1 MTSRRRDARFAGMWH
16 AILAVLSVLGMLFAD
31 EIPFLQ
37 A

>member
-1 MTSRRRDARFAGMWH
+1 MWH